1 MSELT
6 PTQDLILEVLA
17 ARHRL
22 GEPHWPF
29 ERRHRKALDALTN
42 RGLISY
48 ESDVMPGLYRARLTH
63 QGRSEALSATYVSPD
78 AVHWKRRATQ
88 AEASVDALTAQLAR
102 RTTPTSKEQP

>member
-1 MSELT
+1 MSDLA

-29 ERRHRKALDALTN
+29 ERRHRKALDALTD

-48 ESDVMPGLYRARLTH
+48 ESDVMPGLYRARLTN

-78 AVHWKRRATQ
+78 AVHWKRRAEQ
-88 AEASVDALTAQLAR
+88 AEAAVDALTAQLAR
-102 RTTPTSKEQP
+102 RAATSEEQP

>member
-1 MSELT
+1 VSELT

-29 ERRHRKALDALTN
+29 ERRLKPALDALTN

-78 AVHWKRRATQ
+78 AVPWKRRATQ
-88 AEASVDALTAQLAR
+88 AEAAVDALTEQLAR
-102 RTTPTSKEQP
+102 RAVTNQREG